1 MKIFLCEYFKPN
13 DKVIADDKNGDEMTL
28 KQKASKGR
36 NANFLAAGFALAVY
50 IIGGLS
56 VMIGLGLIGIL
67 GAQEL
72 WGWGEA
78 RSIGYLVF
86 AVGLIMSILGV
97 LIMRIM
103 RNRRWA

>member
-1 MKIFLCEYFKPN
+1 
-13 DKVIADDKNGDEMTL
+13 
-28 KQKASKGR
+28 
-36 NANFLAAGFALAVY
+36 AAGFALAVY
-50 IIGGLS
+50 IIGGLA
-56 VMIGLGLIGIL
+56 VMTGLGLIGIL
-67 GAQEL
+67 GAEDL

>member
-1 MKIFLCEYFKPN
+1 MR
-13 DKVIADDKNGDEMTL
+13 L
-28 KQKASKGR
+28 KQKISKDS
-36 NANFLAAGFALAVY
+36 NVNYIAAGFALTVY
-50 IIGGLS
+50 IIGGLC
-56 VMIGLGLIGIL
+56 VMIGLALIGIL
-67 GAQEL
+67 GAQDL

-103 RNRRWA
+103 RNRSWA

>member
-1 MKIFLCEYFKPN
+1 MAQE
-13 DKVIADDKNGDEMTL
+13 
-28 KQKASKGR
+28 QKKTMSR
-36 NANFLAAGFALAVY
+36 NANLMAAGFALAVY
-50 IIGGLS
+50 IIGGLA
-56 VMIGLGLIGIL
+56 VMTGLGLIGIL
-67 GAQEL
+67 GAEDL

-86 AVGLIMSILGV
+86 AVGLILSILGV

>member
-1 MKIFLCEYFKPN
+1 MALE
-13 DKVIADDKNGDEMTL
+13 
-28 KQKASKGR
+28 QKETMSKS
-36 NANFLAAGFALAVY
+36 ANFIAAGFALAVY
-50 IIGGLS
+50 IIGGLA
-56 VMIGLGLIGIL
+56 VMTGLGLIGIL
-67 GAQEL
+67 GAEDL